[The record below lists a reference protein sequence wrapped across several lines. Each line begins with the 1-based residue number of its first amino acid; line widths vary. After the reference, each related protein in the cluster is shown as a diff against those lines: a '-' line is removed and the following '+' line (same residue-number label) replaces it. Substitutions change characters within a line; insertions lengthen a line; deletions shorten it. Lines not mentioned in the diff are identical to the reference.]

1 MKFTIDCASFTKGL
15 GLPLGV
21 ITPKTTIP
29 ILGNFLI
36 ETDQDTIRITGT
48 DLELAAISS
57 LPAEV
62 KQPGKACIPAKRLTE
77 IVRSLSEDE
86 LTVTALENHWVSV
99 ISGRA
104 KFKLAGLSPDNFP
117 TIPQSP
123 PDSIN
128 LPASILCT
136 ALRQTLFAVT
146 KEESRYTI
154 NGVLLALDAQGLRLV
169 ATDGHRLALSVS
181 PLTEQS
187 KSQSLLVPRDAAA
200 LLLRLLSDAKDDA
213 TVTFASNDSHIFF
226 GLGDQKLISRRLA
239 GQFPN
244 YEAVLPK
251 DNNVVVTVRPEVLA
265 TALHR
270 VATLAD
276 ERSNFVKLALKAGNL
291 EVSASTL
298 DGEAQDLIDTEY
310 TGPEFSIGFNVRYLL
325 DFLGVVTAAGAKRVQ
340 LTFKDESSAAEF
352 TPVEGGYRYIIM
364 PLRG

>member
-1 MKFTIDCASFTKGL
+1 MKFTIDSASFAKGL

-21 ITPKTTIP
+21 ITLKTTIP

-36 ETDQDTIRITGT
+36 EADQGGIRITGT

-62 KQPGKACIPAKRLTE
+62 KESGKACIPAKRLTE

-86 LTVTALENHWVSV
+86 LTVTVLENHWASV
-99 ISGRA
+99 TSGRA
-104 KFKLAGLSPDNFP
+104 KFKLTGLSPDNFP

-128 LPASILCT
+128 LPASILHT
-136 ALRQTLFAVT
+136 ALRRTLFAVT
-146 KEESRYTI
+146 KEESRYTL

-181 PLTEQS
+181 PLAEQP
-187 KSQSLLVPRDAAA
+187 KPQSLLVPRDAAT

-213 TVTFASNDSHIFF
+213 TVTFASDDSHIFF
-226 GLGDQKLISRRLA
+226 GLGDQKLISRRLT
-239 GQFPN
+239 GQFPG
-244 YEAVLPK
+244 YEAILPK
-251 DNNVVVTVRPEVLA
+251 DNNLVATVRPEILA

-276 ERSNFVKLALKAGNL
+276 ERSNFVKLSLKPGSL
-291 EVSASTL
+291 EVSTSTF
-298 DGEAQDLIDTEY
+298 DGEGQDLIDAEY
-310 TGPEFSIGFNVRYLL
+310 VGPEFSIGFNVRYLL
-325 DFLGVVTAAGAKRVQ
+325 DFLATVTATGAKQVQ

-352 TPVEGGYRYIIM
+352 TPIEGGYRYVVM